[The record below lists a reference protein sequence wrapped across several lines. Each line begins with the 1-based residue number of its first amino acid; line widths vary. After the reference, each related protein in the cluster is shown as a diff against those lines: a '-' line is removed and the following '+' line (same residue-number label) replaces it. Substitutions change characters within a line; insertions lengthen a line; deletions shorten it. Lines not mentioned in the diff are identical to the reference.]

1 MADRQTIVFVPGL
14 LCTAVLW
21 ADQIDAL
28 QDQADIIVADITRH
42 DSLAVLAADVL
53 ATTPDRFALAGLSM
67 GGYVALE
74 MMRQAPGR
82 VSRLALLDTN
92 ARADDPA
99 ATQRRRAAMD
109 KARGGDFDGV
119 LEDLAPLLF
128 HPDAVA
134 EGTLAVVFKDMGHTV
149 GADAFCRQMTAIM
162 GRPDSRPALATIAVP
177 TLVLCGRQDALSPPD
192 WHREMADAID
202 GAELVILE
210 GCGHMAPME
219 KPEETTAALRRW
231 LAA

>member
-1 MADRQTIVFVPGL
+1 MADRQTIIFVPGL
-14 LCTAVLW
+14 LCTAALW
-21 ADQIDAL
+21 AAQIDAL

-42 DSLAVLAADVL
+42 DSLAALAADVL
-53 ATTPDRFALAGLSM
+53 AEAPDRFALAGLSM

-74 MMRQAPGR
+74 MMRRSPER

-99 ATQRRRAAMD
+99 ATERRRAAMD

-119 LEDLAPLLF
+119 LEDLIPLLF

-134 EGTLAVVFKDMGHTV
+134 EGTLGATFRDMGRAV
-149 GADAFCRQMTAIM
+149 GPDAFGRQMTAIM
-162 GRPDSRPALATIAVP
+162 GRPDSRPDLPAITVP

-192 WHREMADAID
+192 WHREMASAID
-202 GAELVILE
+202 GAELVVLE

>member
-14 LCTAVLW
+14 LCTAALW
-21 ADQIDAL
+21 AAQIDAL
-28 QDQADIIVADITRH
+28 RDQADIIVADITRH
-42 DSLAVLAADVL
+42 DSLAALAADVL
-53 ATTPDRFALAGLSM
+53 AAVPDRFALAGLSM

-99 ATQRRRAAMD
+99 ATERRRAAMV

-119 LEDLAPLLF
+119 LEDLIPLLF

-149 GADAFCRQMTAIM
+149 GPDAFCRQMTAIM
-162 GRPDSRPALATIAVP
+162 GRPDSRPALAAIAVP

>member
-1 MADRQTIVFVPGL
+1 MADKQTIVFVPGL
-14 LCTAVLW
+14 LCTATLW
-21 ADQIDAL
+21 AAQIDAL
-28 QDQADIIVADITRH
+28 RGEADIVVADITGH
-42 DSLAVLAADVL
+42 DSLAALAADVL
-53 ATTPDRFALAGLSM
+53 AAAPERFALAGLSM

-74 MMRQAPGR
+74 VMRQAPER
-82 VSRLALLDTN
+82 VSHLALLDTN
-92 ARADDPA
+92 ARADDTA

-119 LEDLAPLLF
+119 LADLVPLLF

-134 EGTLAVVFKDMGHTV
+134 EGTLVAAFNDMGRTV
-149 GADAFCRQMTAIM
+149 GPDAFRRQMTAIM
-162 GRPDSRPALATIAVP
+162 GRPDSRPDLAAVAVS

-202 GAELVILE
+202 GAELVVLDD
-210 GCGHMAPME
+210 CGHMAPME